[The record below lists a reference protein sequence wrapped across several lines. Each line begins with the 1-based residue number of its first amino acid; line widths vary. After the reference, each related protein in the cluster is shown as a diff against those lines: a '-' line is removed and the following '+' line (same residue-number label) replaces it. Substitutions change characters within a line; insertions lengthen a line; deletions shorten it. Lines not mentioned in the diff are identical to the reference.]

1 MKNVNII
8 AQILYNKTRR
18 ILFWYYA
25 LLCICLNSL
34 WMALFNE
41 QWHFI
46 LFSFWSLNFIYF

>member
-46 LFSFWSLNFIYF
+46 FFHFGH